1 MALTLARPILRRI
14 WTHVKKQIDADER
27 KKQIDAA
34 ERGEQLLQRHPAA
47 FLDAV
52 STVAALGR
60 QLRQLQLQVAGL
72 QQRPLIEISGG
83 AIGLSLSTDDAAAVD
98 RLLQALRPALR
109 AGETVQLRLLGRAV
123 ASDHLEIATTA
134 AAWLRLHEF
143 ADVKINADTASPAI
157 TVSARLAA

>member
-1 MALTLARPILRRI
+1 MGVKSRLKGIALTVARPIWHRI
-14 WTHVKKQIDADER
+14 WARMEKQIVET
-27 KKQIDAA
+27 

-60 QLRQLQLQVAGL
+60 QVRQLQLQVAAL
-72 QQRPLIEISGG
+72 QQRQLIEISGNV
-83 AIGLSLSTDDAAAVD
+83 IELSLSTDDAAVVD

-109 AGETVQLRLLGRAV
+109 AGETVQLRLLGRAA
-123 ASDHLEIATTA
+123 ASDCLEIATAA

-143 ADVKINADTASPAI
+143 TDVKINADTTSPAI
-157 TVSARLAA
+157 TVSALRAA